1 VGGGREA
8 QEGGDVWLIHIDVWQ
23 KPTQYYKATILQLK
37 RNYKK
42 EYCSVLYFIIHSQ
55 QFQDNYTTITFDNMT
70 TKLVNVLFV
79 WRKFTF
85 SLWYNPPTGI
95 TVKLLCFIYFEI
107 IFLDSIMSPT

>member
-42 EYCSVLYFIIHSQ
+42 RILLSA
-55 QFQDNYTTITFDNMT
+55 
-70 TKLVNVLFV
+70 LFHN
-79 WRKFTF
+79 T
-85 SLWYNPPTGI
+85 
-95 TVKLLCFIYFEI
+95 
-107 IFLDSIMSPT
+107 